1 MQSTTLKI
9 DGMTCGHCVSAVTAA
24 LQKVPGVVSAEVSLD
39 KGQAVVKGDADAAV
53 LIRAVEEEG
62 YAAECES

>member
-39 KGQAVVKGDADAAV
+39 KGQAVVKGDADAAALV
-53 LIRAVEEEG
+53 RAVEEEG
-62 YAAECES
+62 YAAERES